1 MTIPFFDGRE
11 TTRPHTRAS
20 SEGAIRRRRFAIPFF
35 SRTSRR
41 SGAYPHCLYWSF
53 HTTAGFLDR
62 SLAARLSAE
71 RIPGYVDAFRAL
83 FPEGAGYAHDSLER
97 RGDLDPAQRAV
108 EPRNA
113 DSHLAFIAGGLRT
126 SVMHPNRDG
135 EEVCWIDLDGMNHG
149 KPRRRLTRLIAFH
162 RERVVRNTRIEVPVS
177 AHPID
182 SINLKDPRLGIYAQL
197 TQFVKDAGLSTGRLR
212 IALDP
217 VERHSALTVNE
228 YETLLMRHDL
238 AEVLRNPLRFVA
250 EKSRHALANPFAV
263 PARTLDYAKYDLVRV
278 LNKGLDAFGLRGSII
293 EKVMARTLAVPAARF
308 FRMRRSVSLLVSAG
322 DDGAPTIVEGMYQS
336 PILVQWQHAPR
347 QSRVL
352 DVTLTEIKSARLA
365 SRLGRASTAASLSGI
380 SATAYAMTAT
390 AADGPRHFLRQD
402 AIDGVRRRVV
412 DHEVAR
418 GISDIRHR
426 RDSAGLGDGTDV
438 SAAASRCD
446 LGKVQRL
453 EQQTD
458 LSDHGAR
465 RHAAGESER
474 RRREHS
480 EIRFEREHMIGSC

>member
-1 MTIPFFDGRE
+1 MAEKPLDLTLELAPKARFDVVDL
-11 TTRPHTRAS
+11 
-20 SEGAIRRRRFAIPFF
+20 
-35 SRTSRR
+35 R
-41 SGAYPHCLYWSF
+41 SHFLAEHQALGPYPHCLYWSF

-83 FPEGAGYAHDSLER
+83 FPEGAGYAHDSLEQ
-97 RGDLDPAQRAV
+97 RGDLDAAQRAV

-126 SVMHPNRDG
+126 SVMHPNRAG

-197 TQFVKDAGLSTGRLR
+197 TQFVTDAGLSTGRLR

-278 LNKGLDAFGLRGSII
+278 LNKGLDAFGLRGSMI

-322 DDGAPTIVEGMYQS
+322 DHGAPAIVAGMYQS

-347 QSRVL
+347 RSRVL
-352 DVTLTEIKSARLA
+352 DVTLTEIR
-365 SRLGRASTAASLSGI
+365 
-380 SATAYAMTAT
+380 
-390 AADGPRHFLRQD
+390 
-402 AIDGVRRRVV
+402 
-412 DHEVAR
+412 
-418 GISDIRHR
+418 
-426 RDSAGLGDGTDV
+426 
-438 SAAASRCD
+438 
-446 LGKVQRL
+446 
-453 EQQTD
+453 
-458 LSDHGAR
+458 
-465 RHAAGESER
+465 
-474 RRREHS
+474 
-480 EIRFEREHMIGSC
+480 